1 MILHI
6 FKIRGIFAVGF
17 SFIPVLGT
25 VIGAIVGFAVGSLVG
40 VGLQATYETKS
51 SVKKGNPKEKES
63 YSSKG
68 YTPNMPNIHAHLGI
82 SSHTPIT
89 HTPEDTKPAPTSTT
103 TPTSPILTA
112 TPSPSIPGPTRRNSR
127 S

>member
-40 VGLQATYETKS
+40 VGLQAAYETKS
-51 SVKKGNPKEKES
+51 SVK
-63 YSSKG
+63 
-68 YTPNMPNIHAHLGI
+68 MPNIHAHLGI
-82 SSHTPIT
+82 SSHTPLT

-103 TPTSPILTA
+103 TPTPPILTA
-112 TPSPSIPGPTRRNSR
+112 TPSPSIPGPARRSR
-127 S
+127 I